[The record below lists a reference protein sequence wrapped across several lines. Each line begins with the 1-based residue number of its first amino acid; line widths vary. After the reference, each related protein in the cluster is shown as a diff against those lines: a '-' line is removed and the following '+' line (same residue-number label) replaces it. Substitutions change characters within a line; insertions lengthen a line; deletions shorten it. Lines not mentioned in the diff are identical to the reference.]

1 MAERNCLANHLA
13 TLSDQHAK
21 MHEQLA
27 WIYMEESCRQLADD
41 DHGSDLLD
49 DHHVFPPCIDG
60 LMDVKHSAGEE
71 GSFKALRR
79 ALLKGKSKTT
89 IEG

>member
-1 MAERNCLANHLA
+1 
-13 TLSDQHAK
+13 
-21 MHEQLA
+21 
-27 WIYMEESCRQLADD
+27 LADD